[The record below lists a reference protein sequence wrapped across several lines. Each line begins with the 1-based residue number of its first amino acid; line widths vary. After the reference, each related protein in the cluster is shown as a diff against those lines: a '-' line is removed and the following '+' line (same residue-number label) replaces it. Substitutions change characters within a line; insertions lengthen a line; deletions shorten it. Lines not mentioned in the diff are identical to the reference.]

1 MMRFGEAAFVAAF
14 DNGCFIELRRELMPD
29 KYHRLISFL
38 IIFCCCFLFIP
49 VSAQTNGPE
58 SPNGNLEMS
67 VEGSILV
74 NETELIGLE
83 IIDDSIH
90 SPHTKSA
97 ENVHE
102 ANIEVSGDLT
112 GSLKGFVFDIPED
125 SEIVAK
131 VLVTGSIS
139 GEDRSVEISEYT
151 TDKNL
156 DLTVWRIEKNNG
168 HASETPD
175 GGVSEFEG
183 FIKYLIKI
191 DPDSKS
197 KIRVVDGN
205 GNELP
210 VIKGPVSGDP
220 YHYMKEGDRLYLEPI
235 GTYELQEAYNGK
247 DIQVPL
253 RRDGQNRLYLDIP
266 KGGAVWLSAEK
277 HSEPHPSIGT
287 SLHQIDYDR
296 IAELEWLMDV
306 PLPATGFSA
315 SHKTA
320 LPARPQGLTYGTT
333 GFTLQLP
340 TLDVMEPIITV
351 PLEGESYPVEWLES
365 SIGMLEQSSLP
376 GLGITVLAAHNH
388 LNTTKAGPFL
398 FIKTMKTGDRIMV
411 TDADNTMRIYRVYGS
426 YKIAANG
433 FASIAEDLRENM
445 LVLITCEDESVSGG
459 YLNRRV
465 VFAEPCSDP
474 VRSLD

>member
-1 MMRFGEAAFVAAF
+1 MSDKFHRF
-14 DNGCFIELRRELMPD
+14 
-29 KYHRLISFL
+29 ISFL
-38 IIFCCCFLFIP
+38 ILFCCCFQFFP
-49 VSAQTNGPE
+49 VSAQTNVPE
-58 SPNGNLEMS
+58 NPDGNIEMS

-90 SPHTKSA
+90 SSQAKSA

-156 DLTVWRIEKNNG
+156 DLTVWKIEKNNG

-183 FIKYLIKI
+183 SIKYLIKI
-191 DPDSKS
+191 DPDSQS

-210 VIKGPVSGDP
+210 VIKGPLSGDP
-220 YHYMKEGDRLYLEPI
+220 YHYMKEGDCLYLEPI
-235 GTYELQEAYNGK
+235 GSFELKEAYNGK
-247 DIQVPL
+247 EIQIPL
-253 RRDGQNRLYLDIP
+253 RRDGQNRFYLDIP
-266 KGGAVWLSAEK
+266 KGGAVWLSVEK
-277 HSEPHPSIGT
+277 HSEVQPSIST
-287 SLHQIDYDR
+287 SLHQIDYER
-296 IAELEWLMDV
+296 IAELDWLMDG

-320 LPARPQGLTYGTT
+320 LPARPQWLTYGTT

-340 TLDVMEPIITV
+340 TLDVMEPILTV
-351 PLEGESYPVEWLES
+351 PFEGETYPVEWLENN
-365 SIGMLEQSSLP
+365 IGMLEQSSLP
-376 GLGITVLAAHNH
+376 GMGITVLAAHNH

-398 FIKTMKTGDRIMV
+398 FIRTMKTGDRIMV

-426 YKIAANG
+426 YKIASNG
-433 FASIAEDLRENM
+433 FASIAEDLRENV

-465 VFAEPCSDP
+465 VFAEPCSAP
-474 VRSLD
+474 VQSGD

>member
-1 MMRFGEAAFVAAF
+1 MTDKFHRF
-14 DNGCFIELRRELMPD
+14 
-29 KYHRLISFL
+29 ISFV
-38 IIFCCCFLFIP
+38 ITICCCFLSLP
-49 VSAQTNGPE
+49 VSAQNNAPE
-58 SPNGNLEMS
+58 NPDGNLEMIT
-67 VEGSILV
+67 EGNILV

-83 IIDDSIH
+83 ITVDS
-90 SPHTKSA
+90 SNSSYVKSA
-97 ENVHE
+97 EDKNE
-102 ANIEVSGDLT
+102 TNIEISGDLT
-112 GSLKGFVFDIPED
+112 GSQKGFVFNIPEE
-125 SEIVAK
+125 SGIITK

-139 GEDRSVEISEYT
+139 GGDRSVEIGEYT
-151 TDKNL
+151 TNKNL
-156 DLTVWRIEKNNG
+156 DLTVWKIEKNNG

-183 FIKYLIKI
+183 SIKYLIKI
-191 DPDSKS
+191 DPKS
-197 KIRVVDGN
+197 QNLIRAVDGN

-235 GTYELQEAYNGK
+235 GTYELEEAYNGK
-247 DIQVPL
+247 EIQVPL
-253 RRDGQNRLYLDIP
+253 RRDELGQFYLDIP
-266 KGGAVWLSAEK
+266 KGGAVWLSVEK
-277 HSEPHPSIGT
+277 NMGSQPAGQPHR
-287 SLHQIDYDR
+287 HQIDYDL
-296 IAELEWLMDV
+296 IAELDWLMDV
-306 PLPATGFSA
+306 PLPATGFS
-315 SHKTA
+315 SVHKTA
-320 LPARPQGLTYGTT
+320 LPARPRELSYTTT

-351 PLEGESYPVEWLES
+351 PLEGDTYPVEWLES
-365 SIGMLEQSSLP
+365 NIGMLEQSSLP

-411 TDADNTMRIYRVYGS
+411 TEADNTMRIYRVYGS

-433 FASIAEDLRENM
+433 FASIEEDLRENM

-465 VFAEPCSDP
+465 IFAEPCSDP
-474 VRSLD
+474 VLPGD